1 MGGPDRKFVW
11 KEGAKRGAPGW
22 GSMTYYSSGVF
33 NPLGNHPIAW
43 SWDSKNL
50 QVTGGTEPSTQNH
63 FHRHKHKNSDVDGQK
78 RWDLKNWKGIS
89 RRPTFMV
96 FQGGKK
102 LVLSNSLWTNGCGAT
117 FNCAKQR
124 CKRFTMSRQWQA
136 GMRMNYSAGCSH
148 GDIQWTRLFL
158 SRQFLTLNCVRKSL
172 IQN

>member
-1 MGGPDRKFVW
+1 MGDPDRKFVW

-33 NPLGNHPIAW
+33 NPLAGDW
-43 SWDSKNL
+43 WDRTL
-50 QVTGGTEPSTQNH
+50 HTEPLPQTQTQEQWCWWA
-63 FHRHKHKNSDVDGQK
+63 KTMGLEELK
-78 RWDLKNWKGIS
+78 WDQQETNLHGFS
-89 RRPTFMV
+89 G
-96 FQGGKK
+96 GGK
-102 LVLSNSLWTNGCGAT
+102 LVSSNSLWTNGCGAT